1 MPALRMV
8 RGPEPGKIYDL
19 NQDSITIGRGR
30 KNEIIIH
37 DNEISRE
44 HCRLVRVLYDY
55 EIVDL
60 ESTNG
65 TFVNGRRITNLG
77 FPLADANIIEL
88 GDSITLEYLASDSAP
103 EASQSNLQNVPQHFF
118 LVIRQAHQE
127 APEVYELDREEI
139 TLGRH
144 TDNHIVLQAQEV
156 SRFHLRLSF
165 YKNTYTLEDAGAT
178 NGTHLNGNLVTAATP
193 LEHGDYIVLGT
204 VVEMWFATDLTQLTL
219 EPRRAA
225 PRPPVMRDLE
235 RTMTKRST
243 EKLTDRLL
251 SKLNNGSGVQ
261 DVVPNSVFV
270 VYARADWKARAAPLV
285 NYLGRNNVTL
295 WVDQNLTPETP
306 EWYEAIDA
314 ALATC
319 VCLVV
324 VLTESALNAPHVQRS
339 IRHFI
344 AREKPVLVIRYEE
357 IVDMPLMV
365 QDLPMVDYNASAPER
380 TYQALL
386 SALNSLNLQI

>member
-386 SALNSLNLQI
+386 SALNSLNLQM